1 MLKISGHT
9 PEICINLEIFKY
21 THAVV
26 ADFQQACID
35 LDERVIFNTDW
46 LKFKSLVK
54 TAVRKGLFQELQ
66 EKKEMYNKV
75 KNINFSGLKKPQPY
89 LTSYK
94 FENEMSSM
102 LFNLR

>member
-9 PEICINLEIFKY
+9 PEISINLEIFKY

-54 TAVRKGLFQELQ
+54 TAVRKG
-66 EKKEMYNKV
+66 
-75 KNINFSGLKKPQPY
+75 
-89 LTSYK
+89 
-94 FENEMSSM
+94 
-102 LFNLR
+102 